1 MAGEVLDRVVQRALS
16 SREAAYGDEVR
27 RLMDAALAVM
37 VRRMGSSPRVA
48 DIVAEAGL
56 SNDAFY
62 RYFPSKGALIAALMD
77 DGAAKLRSYLEHQM
91 AKETSPEGRIRRWVE
106 GVLVQASGDV
116 ATATRA
122 VLWNGASAD
131 TEHAPG
137 RHPSSGALAPLLHQ
151 PLTDLGS
158 SRPELHA
165 RLVAHTAL
173 GALSDH
179 LRSDTTPT
187 DEEREAVVAFCLAA
201 AHAGA
206 TEHPPAGTPHRPG
219 PLHPPMAPPGGGTP
233 PRKGTQ

>member
-1 MAGEVLDRVVQRALS
+1 MTSEVLNRVVQRALS
-16 SREAAYGDEVR
+16 QRGATYEDEVR
-27 RLMDAALAVM
+27 RLMDAARTVM
-37 VRRMGSSPRVA
+37 VRHGIGSSPRVA

-77 DGAAKLRSYLEHQM
+77 DGAERLRSYLEHQM
-91 AKETSPEGRIRRWVE
+91 AKESTPAEQIRRWVE
-106 GVLVQASGDV
+106 GILTQASGDV
-116 ATATRA
+116 ATTTRT
-122 VLWNGASAD
+122 VLWNGSGAS
-131 TEHAPG
+131 TQHPPG

-158 SRPELHA
+158 SRPQLHA
-165 RLVAHTAL
+165 RLVAHAAL

-179 LRSDTTPT
+179 LWRDTALS

-206 TEHPPAGTPHRPG
+206 TEHPAAGKQR
-219 PLHPPMAPPGGGTP
+219 
-233 PRKGTQ
+233 